1 MEKENLYSPEALI
14 NLIIEG
20 DLPISRIA
28 KEQIFHYLRLKII
41 STEKLMHHLCNIE

>member
-20 DLPISRIA
+20 DLPIV
-28 KEQIFHYLRLKII
+28 E
-41 STEKLMHHLCNIE
+41 